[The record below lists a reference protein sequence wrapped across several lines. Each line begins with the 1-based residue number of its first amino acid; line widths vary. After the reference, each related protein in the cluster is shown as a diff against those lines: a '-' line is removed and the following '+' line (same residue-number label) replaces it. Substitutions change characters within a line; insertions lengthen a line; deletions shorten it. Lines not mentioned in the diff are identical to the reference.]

1 MVFSGFGVAAAERSA
16 MLLSSF
22 GGKLSCMRLAL
33 IVCLSSCAA
42 LAQAAPAPL
51 KLPPTDVSPV
61 TIYPTSAPPK
71 VVATFP
77 AAGQALAG
85 GVLILTI
92 TFDQQMTPGGFDV
105 AAAAGGEAP
114 PCLKTP
120 RLLDDG
126 KTFALLCTTDGGK
139 AYRLAFNGGAQGGF
153 ANIGDRR
160 AEPSTLAFTTTT
172 DSSGPRSV
180 QDAMKQANLKTFDMP
195 VQETP
200 GLGSKAA
207 P

>member
-1 MVFSGFGVAAAERSA
+1 
-16 MLLSSF
+16 
-22 GGKLSCMRLAL
+22 MRLAL
-33 IVCLSSCAA
+33 IVCLWSCAG

-51 KLPPTDVSPV
+51 KLPPTDVSAV

-77 AAGQALAG
+77 AAGQALPG
-85 GVLILTI
+85 GVLIVTI
-92 TFDQQMTPGGFDV
+92 TFDQQMTPGGFDIS
-105 AAAAGGEAP
+105 AAPGGEAP

-139 AYRLAFNGGAQGGF
+139 AYKLAFNGGAQGGF

-160 AEPSTLAFTTTT
+160 AEPGALSFTTTT
-172 DSSGPRSV
+172 ESSGPRTV
-180 QDAMKQANLKTFDMP
+180 EDAMKQANLKTFDMP

-200 GLGSKAA
+200 GLGAK
-207 P
+207 PGP